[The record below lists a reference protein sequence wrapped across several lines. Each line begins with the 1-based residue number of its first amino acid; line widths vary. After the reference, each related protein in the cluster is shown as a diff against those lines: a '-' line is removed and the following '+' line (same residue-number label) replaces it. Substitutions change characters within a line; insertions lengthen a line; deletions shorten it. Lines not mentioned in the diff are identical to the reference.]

1 MNSVNL
7 LPRNVKEK
15 KYVEDNKKGVF
26 VISFTMLS
34 LSIFCYAII
43 FIFNMAIAG
52 ESKFIDTK
60 LGELDDSII
69 DEIDKNKSELIKDS
83 IKNASAL
90 LDNHSYYS
98 NAMNEIQNIINK
110 DIYLTNGKFSLDE
123 NKKRLTFKF
132 QGYAKNASEALKQIT
147 VFKDNYWIDS
157 IDITSINPKGNEEIV
172 FDGTL
177 FLKEDIILYHQE
189 YWNRGLSILTSK
201 TDRFLKIDYF
211 TAELIED
218 KNGQK
223 KVVANFKG
231 YSYDSDRLEQFEDDL
246 KSIKSFVTNAKIS
259 YDFKKDSSL
268 DFYEFNGTMEY
279 ISYN

>member
-7 LPRNVKEK
+7 LPKNVKEK
-15 KYVEDNKKGVF
+15 KYVEENKKGVF

-43 FIFNMAIAG
+43 FIFNMAVSG
-52 ESKFIDTK
+52 ESKFIDTR
-60 LGELDDSII
+60 LNELDNSII
-69 DEIDKNKSELIKDS
+69 DEIDKNKSELIEDS

-90 LDNHSYYS
+90 LDDHHYYS
-98 NAMNEIQNIINK
+98 NALNKIQDVMNK
-110 DIYLTNGKFSLDE
+110 DIYLTSAVFSRNE
-123 NKKRLTFKF
+123 KSKKLSFNF
-132 QGYAKNASEALKQIT
+132 QGYAKNTFEALKQIA
-147 VFKDNYWIDS
+147 VFKNSYWIDS
-157 IDITSINPKGNEEIV
+157 VDITRIDPNGNEEIV
-172 FDGTL
+172 FNGNL
-177 FLKEDIILYHQE
+177 LLKEDIILYHQE

-201 TDRFLKIDYF
+201 TDRFLKVDHF

-231 YSYDSDRLEQFEDDL
+231 YSYDSERLEQFEDDL
-246 KSIKSFVTNAKIS
+246 KSIKSFVTSAKIS
-259 YDFKKDSSL
+259 YDFKRDSSL
-268 DFYEFNGTMEY
+268 EFYEFNGTMEY